1 MGLWARLFG
10 RAAPPPEPVAP
21 PPDSTGKLI
30 GQSLLRLEINTIL
43 KSNMTGEPMPPL
55 PIALLDIAEEY
66 CSKLESFGLSQVE
79 LARGL
84 FAEDPDTP
92 RSSLEIR
99 EQLSPTFDRF
109 IAIRGLARTLLQRKE
124 QARLASPGREGTIA
138 ATLPSV
144 DEVTTSRMVQNC
156 EIILDIIKRLPRD
169 GLLWGHLRL
178 TRAQLQGDDRG
189 GASPLRLGPYDISPT
204 QLMRLRKVWDVGT
217 EEIVAQTSIS
227 LSGDVLMRVSPL
239 LMTPEYRGLLDI
251 HRDAVSMSTGY
262 WRDLMN
268 AAVTLAT
275 VAAGALL
282 GSSKR

>member
-1 MGLWARLFG
+1 MGFWARLFG
-10 RAAPPPEPVAP
+10 TKRDAAPPPA
-21 PPDSTGKLI
+21 PDSSGKLI
-30 GQSLLRLEINTIL
+30 GQSLLRLEINTIV

-55 PIALLDIAEEY
+55 PIALLDVAAEY
-66 CSKLESFGLSQVE
+66 CSKLEAFGLSE
-79 LARGL
+79 SDLARGL
-84 FAEDPDTP
+84 FPEDTG
-92 RSSLEIR
+92 RVRTALEVR
-99 EQLSPTFDRF
+99 DQFAPTFDRF
-109 IAIRGLARTLLQRKE
+109 VALRQVAQGVLATKE
-124 QARLASPGREGTIA
+124 RHRVSTPGTIE

-144 DEVTTSRMVQNC
+144 NEVTVSRMVQNC

-169 GLLWGHLRL
+169 GLLWKHLGM
-178 TRAQLQGDDRG
+178 TRAELQGDDSG
-189 GASPLRLGPYDISPT
+189 GATALRLGPYDISPT

-217 EEIVAQTSIS
+217 EEILAQTSIS

-239 LMTPEYRGLLDI
+239 LMTAEYRGLLDI

-282 GSSKR
+282 GTPKR